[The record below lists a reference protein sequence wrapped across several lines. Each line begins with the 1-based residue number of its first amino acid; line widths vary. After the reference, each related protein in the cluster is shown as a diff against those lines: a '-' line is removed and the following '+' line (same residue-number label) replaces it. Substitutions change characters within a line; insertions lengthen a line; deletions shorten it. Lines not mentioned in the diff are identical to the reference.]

1 MTIYH
6 ECLRKSAII
15 YERTG
20 ILVGHD
26 EISLL
31 CELWGCLNAG
41 DFYSKMNSIT
51 DEELKSWVEKVK
63 KKRKILEH
71 YLFQEQQKIYA

>member
-15 YERTG
+15 FERTG
-20 ILVGHD
+20 ILLGHD
-26 EISLL
+26 EITLL
-31 CELWGCLNAG
+31 CELWHFFNAS
-41 DFYSKMNSIT
+41 DFYKKMNSMS

-63 KKRKILEH
+63 KKRKILES
-71 YLFQEQQKIYA
+71 YLFQEQKIYA

>member
-15 YERTG
+15 FERTG
-20 ILVGHD
+20 ILLGHD
-26 EISLL
+26 QISLL
-31 CELWGCLNAG
+31 CELWHCFSP
-41 DFYSKMNSIT
+41 DEFYRKMNSMT

-71 YLFQEQQKIYA
+71 YLFQEQKIYA